1 MSLEAN
7 IARIADALEIIA
19 GKAGN
24 LPATKAAPTETKVTK
39 IATVK
44 VSAKPAPAAVAEP
57 TVAAVSKEDVGN
69 DIVGL
74 IQANQRD
81 AAVKLLAKF
90 GSKAVSEVKETDY
103 AALHTEAQAILSTI

>member
-7 IARIADALEIIA
+7 IERIAIALE
-19 GKAGN
+19 N
-24 LPATKAAPTETKVTK
+24 LVAISNGVTLKTAAPTETKVTK

-90 GSKAVSEVKETDY
+90 GAKAVSELKETDY
-103 AALHTEAQAILSTI
+103 AAIHTEAHVILSTI

>member
-7 IARIADALEIIA
+7 IARIADALETIA

-24 LPATKAAPTETKVTK
+24 PPATKAEPKSDPKPAK
-39 IATVK
+39 A
-44 VSAKPAPAAVAEP
+44 AKPAPAAVAEP